1 LHKNTYAKSN
11 ISEHIKSIFE
21 SEELAENLTVRKFRI
36 VQNEGKRV
44 VNRDIVHYN
53 LDVIISVGYRVNS
66 KKGIL
71 SNQF

>member
-1 LHKNTYAKSN
+1 MHKNIYAKSN

-44 VNRDIVHYN
+44 INRDIVHYN

-66 KKGIL
+66 KRGIL

>member
-1 LHKNTYAKSN
+1 MHENIYAKSN

-21 SEELAENLTVRKFRI
+21 SEELAENLTVRKFRT